1 MYLKKKTKNDLEN
14 EAATLSCNIIHQ
26 LSSDAAPHPRRTEN
40 TFSVLFFY
48 RGVQW
53 NSPKN
58 VAKPGG
64 TGWTPQPMAAT
75 TGAGY
80 RPMVRLLL
88 LSFYYC
94 NTLLLV
100 LVL

>member
-1 MYLKKKTKNDLEN
+1 MSQKNRESIFWFVYL
-14 EAATLSCNIIHQ
+14 
-26 LSSDAAPHPRRTEN
+26 
-40 TFSVLFFY
+40 FY
-48 RGVQW
+48 FCRGVQW

-80 RPMVRLLL
+80 RPMVRFLM
-88 LSFYYC
+88 LSLYHC

-100 LVL
+100 LVC